1 MLIQCFCVEQDMVLE
16 KTSIVMLSFLLM
28 KPRYS
33 INLEEALEPVP
44 QTLCQSGRSIQACCS
59 ILTWSYGSYPGM
71 VSRTLPRRTGLHL
84 CWPAVVSHQ
93 EA

>member
-1 MLIQCFCVEQDMVLE
+1 MLIQCFCMEQDVVLE

-44 QTLCQSGRSIQACCS
+44 HS
-59 ILTWSYGSYPGM
+59 
-71 VSRTLPRRTGLHL
+71 VSLE
-84 CWPAVVSHQ
+84 
-93 EA
+93 EAFKRVAPS